1 MALGC
6 AGYAPLRG
14 WRATRG
20 TAPCP
25 RNDGTAGER
34 PAREDKGPGPLQN
47 FQCPGGIVETMTSIA
62 EPESKA
68 AQDDHRFFGQPRAL
82 ATIFGVEMWERFS
95 FYGMQGILLL
105 YLYYSAAEGGLDIPQ
120 ATAAGIVGA
129 YGGGVYLSTIL
140 GAWIADRLAG
150 SERVLF
156 VSAFII
162 MFGHIALALIP
173 GVAGV
178 IVGLILIAFGSGG
191 LKANATSVVGTLYR
205 KDDPRRDAGF
215 SLFYLGINLGAFF
228 GPILTGLL
236 QTTVGFHYGFGL
248 AAVGMA
254 IGLIQY
260 SFGGKRL
267 PAVSREIPDPLP
279 RSRYLPYG
287 LIAAAFIV
295 LIVVLALTG
304 VITATNLVTIV
315 IGVTIVASVSYF
327 IVILSNRHISAV
339 ERKRVYAFIP
349 LFIASVAFWSLYQ
362 QQFTVVTIYS
372 DLRLDRVL
380 FGWEMPVSWV
390 QSINPV
396 FIIVLSGVFA
406 AIWSKWGARQ
416 PSTPVKFAFGTA
428 IMGLAFLLFLPF
440 AGGAANSTPLL
451 AMIGILLIFTVA
463 ELLLSPVGLSVSTKL
478 APELFKTQMVALF
491 FLSVA
496 LGTAISGLLAE
507 WYAVA
512 PEQLYFGVLGGIA
525 ILLGV
530 ILALFTRPILRLMS
544 GVR

>member
-1 MALGC
+1 
-6 AGYAPLRG
+6 
-14 WRATRG
+14 
-20 TAPCP
+20 
-25 RNDGTAGER
+25 
-34 PAREDKGPGPLQN
+34 
-47 FQCPGGIVETMTSIA
+47 MTKLA
-62 EPESKA
+62 EPGS

-82 ATIFGVEMWERFS
+82 ASIFGVEMWERFS

-105 YLYYSAAEGGLDIPQ
+105 YLYYSAAEGGLGIPQ
-120 ATAAGIVGA
+120 ATAAGVVGA
-129 YGGGVYLSTIL
+129 YGGAVYLSTIL

-156 VSAFII
+156 VSAIVI
-162 MFGHIALALIP
+162 MAGHIALALIP
-173 GVAGV
+173 AVAGV
-178 IVGLILIAFGSGG
+178 VVGLILVALGSGG

-228 GPILTGLL
+228 GPLLTGLL
-236 QTTVGFHYGFGL
+236 QSTLGFHYGFGL

-254 IGLIQY
+254 IGLTQY
-260 SFGGKRL
+260 AFGRKRL
-267 PAVSREIPDPLP
+267 PDVAREVPDPLP
-279 RSRYLPYG
+279 RSRYLFYG
-287 LIAAAFIV
+287 LIAGVAVA
-295 LIVVLALTG
+295 LIVVLVATG
-304 VITATNLVTIV
+304 VITAENLVLIV

-327 IVILSNRHISAV
+327 AVILSNRQISAV

-372 DLRLDRVL
+372 DTRLNRSL

-406 AIWSKWGARQ
+406 AIWTKWGARQ

-428 IMGLAFLLFLPF
+428 IMGVAFLLFLPF
-440 AGGAANSTPLL
+440 VGGAANSTPLL
-451 AMIGILLIFTVA
+451 AMVGILLVFTIA

-478 APELFKTQMVALF
+478 APELFTTQMVALF

-496 LGTAISGLLAE
+496 LGTAISGRLAE
-507 WYAVA
+507 WYATA

-525 ILLGV
+525 IVLGGMLLLGS
-530 ILALFTRPILRLMS
+530 RPILRLMS